1 MSELSTR
8 QQAILNRIIE
18 AYIETAQPV
27 GSQFITDLYTSLY
40 RNSYSPA
47 TVRAEMGLM
56 ETMGYLT
63 HPHTS
68 AGRVPTDHGYRY
80 YVDHTIGQDMPETL
94 SRSLKAENFPNP
106 QEEDPTVWMEKIS
119 ALLSRLSEEVGI
131 FVTAETLKNKVRY
144 RVFCQGSSKML
155 EKPEFQD
162 VQKARNVF
170 QMLEE
175 KEKLGRWLLDRRTDG
190 QVTVTIGKENSS
202 ESFWQCAVVSSAC
215 TDHNR
220 LQAVVAILGP
230 RRMHYTRTVP
240 LVSRMGK
247 FLKNILDDLD
257 DGRDPAS

>member
-1 MSELSTR
+1 MSELSQR

-27 GSQFITDLYTSLY
+27 GSRFITDLYTGLY
-40 RNSYSPA
+40 HNAYSPA

-56 ETMGYLT
+56 ESMGYLT

-68 AGRVPTDHGYRY
+68 AGRIPTDRGYRY
-80 YVDHTIGQDMPETL
+80 YVDHTIEQDMPETF
-94 SRSLKAENFPNP
+94 SPSLKAENFPTP
-106 QEEDPTVWMEKIS
+106 AEESQSVWMEKIS
-119 ALLSRLSEEVGI
+119 AVLSSLSEEVGI
-131 FVTAETLKNKVRY
+131 FVTAETLKDKIRY
-144 RVFCQGSSKML
+144 QVFWQGSTRML

-162 VQKARNVF
+162 VQKARSVF

-175 KEKLGRWLLDRRTDG
+175 KEKLGQWLLERQADG
-190 QVTVTIGKENSS
+190 PVAVTIGKENSS
-202 ESFWQCAVVSSAC
+202 ENFWQCAVVSSC
-215 TDHNR
+215 CGGRGR

-230 RRMHYTRTVP
+230 KRMHYTRTVP

-257 DGRDPAS
+257 YGQYTAG